1 MTVSETCRL
10 AKEHAGAIAFS
21 TEAEK
26 NQMLAL
32 AADALVAH
40 ADEIIE
46 ANKRDVAACTR
57 GEQFRDRL
65 MLDETRIRNIAEG
78 LRQLIRLACP
88 VGEVIERYTTPNGL
102 DISRVRVPFG
112 VVGVIY
118 EARPNVTADAAGLCI
133 KSGNAVVL
141 RGSKDALAS
150 NQAIVRVMKSAIA
163 AGGSDPEFIQLIAD
177 ASHEGAR
184 AFMRQKEYLDVLI
197 PRGSAALI
205 QAALENATVPVIE
218 TGTGNCHVYVERT
231 ADLAMAS
238 GILCNA
244 KTQRISVCNACESL
258 VVDDAFAREH
268 LDVLLL
274 PLLERGVEI
283 VGDERARAY
292 MPAVGAATDEDYFK
306 EYLAMKISVKVV
318 SGVEEAIAGSMRIPP
333 ATAKR
338 SSRRIN
344 GRRSG
349 FCARSIPPAS
359 MSTHP
364 RALRTALNSGSARKW
379 GSRRKSS
386 MHAVPWGS
394 ANSRRTN
401 SSSAGT
407 DRSGN
412 RRLRACRS
420 GKPAAI
426 KTRSRAKARLCSV
439 FLFCGGSAVT
449 FSFRVRS
456 ARRAENILLSNP

>member
-78 LRQLIRLACP
+78 LRQLIRLTCP

-258 VVDDAFAREH
+258 VVDDAFASEH

-318 SGVEEAIAGSMRIPP
+318 SGVEEAIAWINAHSTRHSEAIV
-333 ATAKR
+333 TQDKR
-338 SSRRIN
+338 AAERFLREIDSACVYVNASTRFTDGFEFGFGAEMGISTQKLHARGPMGLRELTSYKFVIRGN
-344 GRRSG
+344 GQIR
-349 FCARSIPPAS
+349 
-359 MSTHP
+359 
-364 RALRTALNSGSARKW
+364 
-379 GSRRKSS
+379 
-386 MHAVPWGS
+386 
-394 ANSRRTN
+394 
-401 SSSAGT
+401 
-407 DRSGN
+407 
-412 RRLRACRS
+412 
-420 GKPAAI
+420 
-426 KTRSRAKARLCSV
+426 
-439 FLFCGGSAVT
+439 
-449 FSFRVRS
+449 
-456 ARRAENILLSNP
+456 E

>member
-26 NQMLAL
+26 NQMLTL

-88 VGEVIERYTTPNGL
+88 VGEIIERYTTPNGL

-318 SGVEEAIAGSMRIPP
+318 SGVEEAIAWINAHSTRHSEAIV
-333 ATAKR
+333 TQDKR
-338 SSRRIN
+338 AAERFLREIDSACVYVNASTRFTDGFEFGFGAEMGISTQKLHARGPMGLRELTSYKFVIRGN
-344 GRRSG
+344 GQIR
-349 FCARSIPPAS
+349 
-359 MSTHP
+359 
-364 RALRTALNSGSARKW
+364 
-379 GSRRKSS
+379 
-386 MHAVPWGS
+386 
-394 ANSRRTN
+394 
-401 SSSAGT
+401 
-407 DRSGN
+407 
-412 RRLRACRS
+412 
-420 GKPAAI
+420 
-426 KTRSRAKARLCSV
+426 
-439 FLFCGGSAVT
+439 
-449 FSFRVRS
+449 
-456 ARRAENILLSNP
+456 E

>member
-197 PRGSAALI
+197 PRGSAVLI

-318 SGVEEAIAGSMRIPP
+318 SGVEEAIAWINAHSTRHSEAIV
-333 ATAKR
+333 TQDKR
-338 SSRRIN
+338 AAERFLREIDSACVYVNASTRFTDGFEFGFGAEMGISTQKLHARGPMGLRELTSYKFVIRGN
-344 GRRSG
+344 GQIR
-349 FCARSIPPAS
+349 
-359 MSTHP
+359 
-364 RALRTALNSGSARKW
+364 
-379 GSRRKSS
+379 
-386 MHAVPWGS
+386 
-394 ANSRRTN
+394 
-401 SSSAGT
+401 
-407 DRSGN
+407 
-412 RRLRACRS
+412 
-420 GKPAAI
+420 
-426 KTRSRAKARLCSV
+426 
-439 FLFCGGSAVT
+439 
-449 FSFRVRS
+449 
-456 ARRAENILLSNP
+456 E

>member
-65 MLDETRIRNIAEG
+65 MLDETRIWNIAEG

-318 SGVEEAIAGSMRIPP
+318 SGVEEAIAWINAHSTRHSEAIV
-333 ATAKR
+333 TQDKR
-338 SSRRIN
+338 AAERFLREIDSACVYVNASTRFTDGFEFGFGAEMGISTQKLHARGPMGLRELTSYKFVIRGN
-344 GRRSG
+344 GQIR
-349 FCARSIPPAS
+349 
-359 MSTHP
+359 
-364 RALRTALNSGSARKW
+364 
-379 GSRRKSS
+379 
-386 MHAVPWGS
+386 
-394 ANSRRTN
+394 
-401 SSSAGT
+401 
-407 DRSGN
+407 
-412 RRLRACRS
+412 
-420 GKPAAI
+420 
-426 KTRSRAKARLCSV
+426 
-439 FLFCGGSAVT
+439 
-449 FSFRVRS
+449 
-456 ARRAENILLSNP
+456 E

>member
-318 SGVEEAIAGSMRIPP
+318 SGVEEAIAWINVHSTRHSEAIV
-333 ATAKR
+333 TQDKR
-338 SSRRIN
+338 AAERFLREIDSACVYVNASTRFTDGFEFGFGAEMGISTQKLHARGPMGLRELTSYKFVIRGN
-344 GRRSG
+344 GQIR
-349 FCARSIPPAS
+349 
-359 MSTHP
+359 
-364 RALRTALNSGSARKW
+364 
-379 GSRRKSS
+379 
-386 MHAVPWGS
+386 
-394 ANSRRTN
+394 
-401 SSSAGT
+401 
-407 DRSGN
+407 
-412 RRLRACRS
+412 
-420 GKPAAI
+420 
-426 KTRSRAKARLCSV
+426 
-439 FLFCGGSAVT
+439 
-449 FSFRVRS
+449 
-456 ARRAENILLSNP
+456 E